1 MSMNQDVTLD
11 SLTELRN
18 VQRANVYKQGIHVAT
33 LTRTDD
39 GIKFEYLHSW
49 IREGGASVA
58 STLPVSNIPII
69 RPGGALPSFF
79 SGLLPE
85 GRRLGVLVRQ
95 VKTSADDEL
104 SLLLVIGADVIGD
117 VQILPEGGDPSKV
130 PQHLQV
136 NDFAEM
142 RFDQLLIDL
151 GIRAERVGI
160 PGVQDKI
167 STALLNLPVSHRGS
181 RFILKLNPLEFPFV
195 VENEEFF
202 LRAAKLSG
210 LSVASAELVTDK
222 EGVHGLLVK
231 RFDRI
236 PSGEN
241 VEPKMLAM
249 EDASQSLGKPPAD
262 KYLISSEEAFKSL
275 TTLCL
280 APKPA
285 AQIFISQLVFAYLTG
300 NGDAHA
306 KNFSVMQ
313 LQTGE
318 WVPTPA
324 YDLPSTYFYGDF
336 TMAMTISGRNSNN
349 IRGIE
354 FVELGKHL
362 GLPERAVRRVITEQ
376 CNHMDTWLPLV
387 TALPFDP
394 AKIAKLQKFAQY
406 RRDRLQH

>member
-1 MSMNQDVTLD
+1 VTLED
-11 SLTELRN
+11 LTELRL
-18 VQRANVYKQGIHVAT
+18 VQRADVYKQGIRAAT
-33 LTRTDD
+33 LTRTPD
-39 GIKFEYLHSW
+39 GIKFEYLPSW
-49 IREGGASVA
+49 TREGGPSVA
-58 STLPVSNIPII
+58 STLPVSDIPVI
-69 RPGGALPSFF
+69 RPGGALPAYF

-85 GRRLGVLVRQ
+85 GRRLGVLLRQ

-104 SLLLVIGADVIGD
+104 SLLLVIGSDVVGD
-117 VQILPEGGDPSKV
+117 VQVLPEDGDPSKV
-130 PQHLQV
+130 PQHLEV
-136 NDFAEM
+136 NDFAEIS
-142 RFDQLLIDL
+142 FNEILVDL

-167 STALLNLPVSHRGS
+167 STALLNLPVAHQGS
-181 RFILKLNPLEFPFV
+181 RFILKLNPSEFPFV

-202 LRAAKLSG
+202 IRAAKSSG

-222 EGVHGLLVK
+222 DGIHGLLVT
-231 RFDRI
+231 RFDRV
-236 PSGEN
+236 PSG
-241 VEPKMLAM
+241 VIGEPGMLAM
-249 EDASQSLGKPPAD
+249 EDASQALGQPPAD
-262 KYLISSEEAFKSL
+262 KYLITSEEAFKAL
-275 TTLCL
+275 TALCL

-285 AQIFISQLVFAYLTG
+285 ARIFISQLVFAYLTG

-336 TMAMTISGRNSNN
+336 TMAMSICGRNSDN

>member
-1 MSMNQDVTLD
+1 MTLED
-11 SLTELRN
+11 LTELRG
-18 VQRANVYKQGIHVAT
+18 VQQANVYKQGIKAAT
-33 LTRTDD
+33 LTRTPD
-39 GIKFEYLHSW
+39 GVKFEYLSSW
-49 IREGGASVA
+49 IREGGPPVA
-58 STLPVSNIPII
+58 STLPVSKNPVI
-69 RPGGALPSFF
+69 RPGGALPSYF

-85 GRRLGVLVRQ
+85 GRRLGVLLRQ

-104 SLLLVIGADVIGD
+104 SLLLVIGADVVGD
-117 VQILPEGGDPSKV
+117 VQVLPEGRDPSKV
-130 PQHLQV
+130 PQHLEV
-136 NDFAEM
+136 DDFAEIS
-142 RFDQLLIDL
+142 FDQILTDL

-167 STALLNLPVSHRGS
+167 STALLNLPVAHQGS
-181 RFILKLNPLEFPFV
+181 RFILKLNPSEFPFV

-210 LSVASAELVTDK
+210 LSVASTELVTDK
-222 EGVHGLLVK
+222 VGKHGLLVT

-236 PSGEN
+236 PSG
-241 VEPKMLAM
+241 VVGEPRMLAM
-249 EDASQSLGKPPAD
+249 EDASQALGKPPAD
-262 KYLISSEEAFKSL
+262 KYLITSEEAFKAL

-285 AQIFISQLVFAYLTG
+285 ARIFISQLVFAYLTG

-306 KNFSVMQ
+306 KNFSVLQ
-313 LQTGE
+313 LPSGE
-318 WVPTPA
+318 WEPTPA

-336 TMAMTISGRNSNN
+336 TMAMTIGGRNSDN

-354 FVELGKHL
+354 FVELGKYL
-362 GLPERAVRRVITEQ
+362 GVPERAVQRVIAEQ
-376 CNHMDTWLPLV
+376 SSHMDTWLPLV
-387 TALPFDP
+387 TELPFDP

>member
-1 MSMNQDVTLD
+1 VTLED
-11 SLTELRN
+11 LTELRG
-18 VQRANVYKQGIHVAT
+18 VQRADVYKHGIKAAT
-33 LTRTDD
+33 LTRTSD
-39 GIKFEYLHSW
+39 GVKFEYLPSW
-49 IREGGASVA
+49 IRDGGPSVA
-58 STLPVSNIPII
+58 STLPVSDIPVI
-69 RPGGALPSFF
+69 RPGGALPSYF

-85 GRRLGVLVRQ
+85 GRRLGVLLRQ

-104 SLLLVIGADVIGD
+104 SLLLVIGADVVGD
-117 VQILPEGGDPSKV
+117 VQVLPEGGDPSKES
-130 PQHLQV
+130 QHLEV
-136 NDFAEM
+136 NDFAEIS
-142 RFDQLLIDL
+142 FNQILIDL
-151 GIRAERVGI
+151 GLRAERVGI

-167 STALLNLPVSHRGS
+167 STALLNLPVAHRGS

-222 EGVHGLLVK
+222 EGIHGLLVT

-241 VEPKMLAM
+241 GEPRMLAM
-249 EDASQSLGKPPAD
+249 EDASQALGKPPAD
-262 KYLISSEEAFKSL
+262 KYLITSEEAFKAL

-285 AQIFISQLVFAYLTG
+285 ARIFISQLIFAYLSG

-336 TMAMTISGRNSNN
+336 TMAMTISGRNSND
-349 IRGIE
+349 IRGLE
-354 FVELGKHL
+354 FIELGKHL
-362 GLPERAVRRVITEQ
+362 GVPERAVRRVITEQ
-376 CNHMDTWLPLV
+376 CDHLDSWLPLV

-394 AKIAKLQKFAQY
+394 AKIAKLQKFAKY
-406 RRDRLQH
+406 RRDRLLH

>member
-1 MSMNQDVTLD
+1 VTLED
-11 SLTELRN
+11 LTELRL
-18 VQRANVYKQGIHVAT
+18 VQRADVYKQGIKAAT
-33 LTRTDD
+33 FTRTPD
-39 GIKFEYLHSW
+39 GIKFEYLSSW
-49 IREGGASVA
+49 IREGGPSVA
-58 STLPVSNIPII
+58 STLPVTNIPVI
-69 RPGGALPSFF
+69 RPGGALPSYF

-85 GRRLGVLVRQ
+85 GRRLGVLLRQ

-104 SLLLVIGADVIGD
+104 SLLLAIGTDVVGD
-117 VQILPEGGDPSKV
+117 VQVLPEGGDPSKV
-130 PQHLQV
+130 PQHLEV
-136 NDFAEM
+136 NDFAEIN
-142 RFDQLLIDL
+142 FNQILTDL

-167 STALLNLPVSHRGS
+167 STALLNLPVAHQGS
-181 RFILKLNPLEFPFV
+181 RFILKLNPSEFPFV

-222 EGVHGLLVK
+222 DGIHGLLVT
-231 RFDRI
+231 RFDRV
-236 PSGEN
+236 PLGANGESR
-241 VEPKMLAM
+241 MLAM
-249 EDASQSLGKPPAD
+249 EDASQALGKPPAD
-262 KYLISSEEAFKSL
+262 KYLITSEEAFTAL

-285 AQIFISQLVFAYLTG
+285 ARLFISQLVFAYLTG

-313 LQTGE
+313 LPSGE

-324 YDLPSTYFYGDF
+324 YDLPSTYFYDDF

-349 IRGIE
+349 IRRIE
-354 FVELGKHL
+354 FVELGEHL
-362 GLPERAVRRVITEQ
+362 GLPERAVRRVIAEQ
-376 CNHMDTWLPLV
+376 CDHMDTWLPLV
-387 TALPFDP
+387 TELPFDP
-394 AKIAKLQKFAQY
+394 AKLAKLQKFAQY

>member
-1 MSMNQDVTLD
+1 MTLED
-11 SLTELRN
+11 LTELRL
-18 VQRANVYKQGIHVAT
+18 VQRADVYKQGIKAAT
-33 LTRTDD
+33 LTRTPD
-39 GIKFEYLHSW
+39 GIKFEYLPSW
-49 IREGGASVA
+49 ISGGCPPVA
-58 STLPVSNIPII
+58 STLPISEIPVI
-69 RPGGALPSFF
+69 RPNGALPSYF

-85 GRRLGVLVRQ
+85 GRRLGVLLRQ

-117 VQILPEGGDPSKV
+117 VQILPEGEDPTIV
-130 PQHLQV
+130 PQHLEV
-136 NDFAEM
+136 TDFAEIN
-142 RFDQLLIDL
+142 FNQILTDL

-167 STALLNLPVSHRGS
+167 STALLNLPVTHQGS
-181 RFILKLNPLEFPFV
+181 RFILKLNPSEFPFV
-195 VENEEFF
+195 VENEEVF

-210 LSVASAELVTDK
+210 LNIASAELVTDK
-222 EGVHGLLVK
+222 TGIHGLLVK

-236 PSGEN
+236 PIGTN
-241 VEPKMLAM
+241 DQPRMLAM
-249 EDASQSLGKPPAD
+249 EDACQALGQPPAN
-262 KYLISSEEAFKSL
+262 KYLITSEEAFKAL

-285 AQIFISQLVFAYLTG
+285 ARVFISQLIFAYLTG

-313 LQTGE
+313 LETGE
-318 WVPTPA
+318 WAPTPA

-336 TMAMTISGRNSNN
+336 TMALSISGRNSDN

-362 GLPERAVRRVITEQ
+362 GLPERAVRRMITEQ
-376 CNHMDTWLPLV
+376 SNNMDSWLPLI
-387 TALPFDP
+387 AELPFDS
-394 AKIAKLQKFAQY
+394 AKIAKLQRFAQH

>member
-1 MSMNQDVTLD
+1 MTLED
-11 SLTELRN
+11 LTELRS

-33 LTRTDD
+33 LTRTPD
-39 GIKFEYLHSW
+39 GIKFEYLPSW

-58 STLPVSNIPII
+58 STLPVSNIPVI
-69 RPGGALPSFF
+69 RLGGALPSYF
-79 SGLLPE
+79 SGLFPE
-85 GRRLGVLVRQ
+85 GRRLGVLLRQ

-104 SLLLVIGADVIGD
+104 SLLLVIGADVVGD
-117 VQILPEGGDPSKV
+117 VQVLPEGGDPSKV
-130 PQHLQV
+130 QQHLEV
-136 NDFAEM
+136 NDFGEIS
-142 RFDQLLIDL
+142 FNQFLIDL

-167 STALLNLPVSHRGS
+167 STALLNLPVAHQGS
-181 RFILKLNPLEFPFV
+181 RFILKLNPSEFPFV

-210 LSVASAELVTDK
+210 LNVASANLVTDK
-222 EGVHGLLVK
+222 DGIHGLLVT

-236 PSGEN
+236 PSGGDS
-241 VEPKMLAM
+241 EPKRLAM
-249 EDASQSLGKPPAD
+249 EDACQALGKPPAD
-262 KYLISSEEAFKSL
+262 KYLITSEEAFKAL
-275 TTLCL
+275 TALCL
-280 APKPA
+280 APIPA
-285 AQIFISQLVFAYLTG
+285 ARIFISQLVFAYLTG

-336 TMAMTISGRNSNN
+336 TMAMTICGRNSNN

-376 CNHMDTWLPLV
+376 CDHLDSWLPLV

-394 AKIAKLQKFAQY
+394 AKIAKLQKFARY